1 MSVAR
6 SKPRRRASCKRIPA
20 TLDDNLA
27 EHIRALRRYAM
38 TLAGNPHDA
47 DDLVQET
54 LRRAIDY
61 GGNRQQVRD
70 WPAYLFRILH
80 NVRNDQLAQQ
90 ARRPDTVPLEENG
103 MRSMACAPAQDAVIE
118 CRSLEAALQELPVS
132 QLRIVL
138 LTGLLGY
145 TYREA
150 SAMLGIPLGTVMSRL
165 FRGRA
170 QLRARM
176 RR

>member
-6 SKPRRRASCKRIPA
+6 SKLRKRAPCRRIPA

-27 EHIRALRRYAM
+27 EYIRALRRYAM
-38 TLAGNPHDA
+38 TVAGNPHDA

-61 GGNRQQVRD
+61 GGNRRQIRD

-80 NVRNDQLAQQ
+80 NVRNDQLAQM
-90 ARRPDTVPLEENG
+90 ARRPDTVPLEEDG
-103 MRSMACAPAQDAVIE
+103 ARAIACRPGQDAVIE
-118 CRSLEAALQELPVS
+118 CRTLASALRELPAA

-138 LTGLLGY
+138 LTGVLGY
-145 TYREA
+145 TYQEV
-150 SAMLGIPLGTVMSRL
+150 SARLGIPPGTVMSRL
-165 FRGRA
+165 SRGRA
-170 QLRARM
+170 HLRKRIG
-176 RR
+176 R